1 MSLNGYA
8 YPALMAVL
16 FGGITLAVVGIFLLA
31 AQYHRFGRLSW
42 VRSAAVGATVLY
54 VFAVGAYTMLP
65 LPTSRKAS
73 CAANSGGVDL
83 DPMNVIRDLRL
94 ASEQG
99 FGAIL
104 QNPLFLQLALN
115 VALFIPL
122 GILAVRVL
130 GLHPLAATA
139 LGFLASAAIEL
150 TQYTGFFGVFCS
162 YRVADVGDLITNTS
176 GALLGS
182 LLAITPL
189 FNWIRTPQQLEAS
202 SGLRPLTRVR
212 RLWGMVFDLAFFA
225 PAAMAGSFLS
235 EVGDGSLAASMKV
248 RPLPEPWGH
257 VLVTLGWILP
267 LAIMLLPVLGKRRA
281 SLGQRC
287 VWLRASTPDGRTAP
301 LPQALACWVL
311 GIGGYVILELL
322 KAWVPSTQGWATP
335 ASGILMLVT
344 GLFVIFDSSA
354 RGLSFRAT
362 GLVPTPTTRGR

>member
-1 MSLNGYA
+1 MTLNGYA
-8 YPALMAVL
+8 FPALIAAL
-16 FGGITLAVVGIFLLA
+16 LGGVTLAVVGVFLLA

-54 VFAVGAYTMLP
+54 IFAVGAYTMLP
-65 LPTSRKAS
+65 IPESRKAS

-83 DPMNVIRDLRL
+83 DPLNVIRDLRL
-94 ASEQG
+94 ASEHG
-99 FGAIL
+99 FGAML

-115 VALFIPL
+115 VALFIPF

-130 GLHPLAATA
+130 GLNPLAATA
-139 LGFLASAAIEL
+139 LGLLASAAIEF
-150 TQYTGFFGVFCS
+150 TQHTGFFGVFCS

-176 GALLGS
+176 GALIGA

-189 FNWIRTPQQLEAS
+189 FNWIKTPQQLDAS
-202 SGLRPLTRVR
+202 AGMRPLTRVR
-212 RLWGMVFDLAFFA
+212 RLWGMVFDLAFFS
-225 PAAMAGSFLS
+225 AAMAAGSFLAQL
-235 EVGDGSLAASMKV
+235 GDGSLAASMKV
-248 RPLPEPWGH
+248 RPLPEPWGQ
-257 VLVTLGWILP
+257 VLVTLGWLLP
-267 LAIMLLPVLGKRRA
+267 LAVMLLPVLGKRRA

-287 VWLRASTPDGRTAP
+287 VWLRAATPDGRDAP

-322 KAWVPSTQGWATP
+322 KAWVPSTQAWSTP

-344 GLFVIFDSSA
+344 GLFVIFDSSG